1 MAERQPSWDKYEAA
15 ILLEGILASMKGELT
30 RSDAVKAVSHDLRA
44 MAVHRGIE
52 IDAVYRNTNGISFQ
66 MKSMESA
73 YLGRTVF
80 KPATRL
86 FTGVASLY
94 HDSHDEYQKLL
105 KEARAMIIDGKTVK
119 DDFMRYLAEQ
129 VSPAQLSDF
138 YICYSEIETFCLKIK
153 VLQKPLF
160 QTTDIETI
168 KKVQRTI
175 EQNKFFRITRRKQI
189 NKIVAAGRYYY
200 NYIKEGLYSR
210 IGIEETAVEPL
221 RHFSHNTH
229 IISQTIQ
236 CQNLLR
242 VNSRMR

>member
-105 KEARAMIIDGKTVK
+105 KEARAKLKKTWYGGKKRIPTTK
-119 DDFMRYLAEQ
+119 AEQ
-129 VSPAQLSDF
+129 RKMKEA
-138 YICYSEIETFCLKIK
+138 ILKVYPEAIVIDDNAK
-153 VLQKPLF
+153 R
-160 QTTDIETI
+160 
-168 KKVQRTI
+168 QRELDWI
-175 EQNKFFRITRRKQI
+175 DR
-189 NKIVAAGRYYY
+189 
-200 NYIKEGLYSR
+200 IKEYDAL
-210 IGIEETAVEPL
+210 
-221 RHFSHNTH
+221 FND
-229 IISQTIQ
+229 
-236 CQNLLR
+236 
-242 VNSRMR
+242 

>member
-1 MAERQPSWDKYEAA
+1 M
-15 ILLEGILASMKGELT
+15 
-30 RSDAVKAVSHDLRA
+30 
-44 MAVHRGIE
+44 
-52 IDAVYRNTNGISFQ
+52 
-66 MKSMESA
+66 
-73 YLGRTVF
+73 
-80 KPATRL
+80 
-86 FTGVASLY
+86 
-94 HDSHDEYQKLL
+94 
-105 KEARAMIIDGKTVK
+105 
-119 DDFMRYLAEQ
+119 
-129 VSPAQLSDF
+129 
-138 YICYSEIETFCLKIK
+138 KIK

-210 IGIEETAVEPL
+210 IGIEETAVEESNTATQT
-221 RHFSHNTH
+221 FSHNTH